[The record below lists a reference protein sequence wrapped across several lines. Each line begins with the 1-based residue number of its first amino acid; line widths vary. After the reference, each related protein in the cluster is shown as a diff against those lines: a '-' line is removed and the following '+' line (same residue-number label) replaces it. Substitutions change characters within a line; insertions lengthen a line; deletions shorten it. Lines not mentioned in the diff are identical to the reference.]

1 MSNTFYF
8 DPIIPQEVESEIT
21 TLPEN
26 KAYGLYSSPAKLLK
40 LARSFI
46 SLPLAEIFNQSI
58 LTGVYPAKFKL
69 AKVIPVFKEDDDTL
83 PENYR
88 PISLLS
94 IYNRIFEKLI
104 HARLTKFI
112 NKNNIIYNLQYGFRS
127 KHSTQHAILDIVNN
141 IHNCM
146 DSGKYTCGI
155 FIDLKKAFDTVNHSI
170 LLAKLENYGI
180 RGLINIWF
188 KSYLTDRWQSIEID
202 NHISKEE
209 KTLCGVPQGSVLG
222 PLLFLL
228 YINDIYKCSSEFT
241 FYLFA
246 DDTNIIYANNNL
258 RTLESTVNSEL
269 AKVSEWLKA
278 NKLTLNIK
286 KSNYVIFRPRQKTMP
301 FVPQVKIFNPTLNTQ
316 TSLEIKDFVKYL
328 GIMIDSDLSWK
339 NHIDFICHKISKSI
353 GIIAKLRHYIP
364 RHLLL
369 SIYHTL
375 ITPYLTYGISAWGYC
390 AKTHLNRL
398 LILQKRAL
406 RLIFFCRS

>member
-1 MSNTFYF
+1 
-8 DPIIPQEVESEIT
+8 
-21 TLPEN
+21 
-26 KAYGLYSSPAKLLK
+26 
-40 LARSFI
+40 
-46 SLPLAEIFNQSI
+46 
-58 LTGVYPAKFKL
+58 
-69 AKVIPVFKEDDDTL
+69 
-83 PENYR
+83 
-88 PISLLS
+88 
-94 IYNRIFEKLI
+94 
-104 HARLTKFI
+104 
-112 NKNNIIYNLQYGFRS
+112 
-127 KHSTQHAILDIVNN
+127 
-141 IHNCM
+141 M

-188 KSYLTDRWQSIEID
+188 KSYLTDRRQSIEID

-286 KSNYVIFRPRQKTMP
+286 NLTTLFFVLVKRLCLLFLKLKFSTLRRTPRQ
-301 FVPQVKIFNPTLNTQ
+301 
-316 TSLEIKDFVKYL
+316 
-328 GIMIDSDLSWK
+328 
-339 NHIDFICHKISKSI
+339 
-353 GIIAKLRHYIP
+353 
-364 RHLLL
+364 
-369 SIYHTL
+369 
-375 ITPYLTYGISAWGYC
+375 
-390 AKTHLNRL
+390 
-398 LILQKRAL
+398 AL
-406 RLIFFCRS
+406 K

>member
-1 MSNTFYF
+1 MN
-8 DPIIPQEVESEIT
+8 
-21 TLPEN
+21 
-26 KAYGLYSSPAKLLK
+26 
-40 LARSFI
+40 FI
-46 SLPLAEIFNQSI
+46 MNMTVPYYKSRTQNFFQ
-58 LTGVYPAKFKL
+58 F
-69 AKVIPVFKEDDDTL
+69 
-83 PENYR
+83 
-88 PISLLS
+88 
-94 IYNRIFEKLI
+94 
-104 HARLTKFI
+104 
-112 NKNNIIYNLQYGFRS
+112 IYNLQYGFRS
-127 KHSTQHAILDIVNN
+127 KHSTQHAIPDIVNN
-141 IHNCM
+141 IHNSM

-180 RGLINIWF
+180 RGLINTWF
-188 KSYLTDRWQSIEID
+188 KSYLTDRRQSIEID

-246 DDTNIIYANNNL
+246 DDTSIIYADNNL

-301 FVPQVKIFNPTLNTQ
+301 FVPQVKIFNPMSNTH
-316 TSLEIKDFVKYL
+316 TSLEIKDFIKYL

-364 RHLLL
+364 RQLLL

-375 ITPYLTYGISAWGYC
+375 ITPYLT
-390 AKTHLNRL
+390 
-398 LILQKRAL
+398 
-406 RLIFFCRS
+406 